1 MDIPSNPRG
10 RALRAVA
17 CASLSL
23 VLVALAACGGPPPT
37 PLVAP
42 TDTPLP
48 AASFT
53 GGTAHVQLDA
63 PASAAWA
70 GGYCTLGASSAW
82 LAINIGDPNSAE
94 YVGIV
99 VGADPHA
106 AADASPAAGGGTFGG
121 VSATVTWRH
130 AGTRAVLTTDSVSI
144 QLDGSMQA
152 GTFSGKLADG
162 TSASG
167 SFACQ

>member
-82 LAINIGDPNSAE
+82 LAINIGAPNSAE

-99 VGADPHA
+99 VGADP
-106 AADASPAAGGGTFGG
+106 PAATG
-121 VSATVTWRH
+121 TWRH